1 MYAVSFFVKT
11 RLTPSICYQ
20 TFEEPFEMIPQY
32 TYVYTSSLHFSMRCR
47 LTRTFGA
54 IQCTYIENKTIEYK
68 CRGISGAF

>member
-11 RLTPSICYQ
+11 RLTPSICYR

-47 LTRTFGA
+47 LTRTFRA
-54 IQCTYIENKTIEYK
+54 I
-68 CRGISGAF
+68 